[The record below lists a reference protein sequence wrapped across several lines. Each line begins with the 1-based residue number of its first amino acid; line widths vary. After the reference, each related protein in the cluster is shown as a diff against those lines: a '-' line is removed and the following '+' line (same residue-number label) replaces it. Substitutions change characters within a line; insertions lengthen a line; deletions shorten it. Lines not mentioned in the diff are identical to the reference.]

1 MMDDLQAMHDDF
13 PEGTAVRCRS
23 STNNE
28 DLPGFS
34 GAGLYTSKTQ
44 HLDEGHIS
52 KSIKQV
58 YASMWNFRAYEERD
72 FYRVDHFVAAM
83 GILCHPNFQD
93 EQSNG
98 VGISIDPIYETEDTF
113 YLNTQVGESLITN
126 PDPNSVPEELLLYE
140 DPTQGGG
147 YLVLRLSNLVNPG
160 ELVMDQVYID
170 QMREFLTVIH
180 DGFAVLYDVV
190 GADDFGIDI
199 EYKVTAQ
206 DQLVIKQ
213 ARP

>member
-1 MMDDLQAMHDDF
+1 MIDNPTFQNDINFRTERLKDFRRDIKDAPMPQWIMDDLQVMHDDF

-72 FYRVDHFVAAM
+72 FYRVDHFMAAM
-83 GILCHPNFQD
+83 GVLCHPNFQ
-93 EQSNG
+93 EEKSNG
-98 VGISIDPIYETEDTF
+98 VGISIDPIYDTQA
-113 YLNTQVGESLITN
+113 LGLI
-126 PDPNSVPEELLLYE
+126 LGRY
-140 DPTQGGG
+140 
-147 YLVLRLSNLVNPG
+147 
-160 ELVMDQVYID
+160 
-170 QMREFLTVIH
+170 
-180 DGFAVLYDVV
+180 
-190 GADDFGIDI
+190 
-199 EYKVTAQ
+199 
-206 DQLVIKQ
+206 
-213 ARP
+213 